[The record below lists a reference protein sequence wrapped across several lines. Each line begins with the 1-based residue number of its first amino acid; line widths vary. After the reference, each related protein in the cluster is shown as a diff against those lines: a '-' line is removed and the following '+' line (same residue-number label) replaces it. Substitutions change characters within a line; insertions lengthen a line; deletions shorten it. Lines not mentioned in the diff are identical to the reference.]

1 VQSALSHP
9 TQHPRRSS
17 GTDSIDCVPANYP
30 VKTPAVGSII
40 LLLFSVQ
47 TICLFW
53 GRKHAD
59 GLCGEG
65 PSIQSG
71 DGCLAKQFTPSI
83 WGLLTTAS
91 GLVFGGDADG
101 SVTAYD
107 ARAGKVPL
115 ELPDRYVD
123 FGGAGDAT
131 IGGKQLVLVASGS
144 TLFAFGLPG
153 AGN

>member
-1 VQSALSHP
+1 L
-9 TQHPRRSS
+9 
-17 GTDSIDCVPANYP
+17 
-30 VKTPAVGSII
+30 
-40 LLLFSVQ
+40 
-47 TICLFW
+47 

-71 DGCLAKQFTPSI
+71 DSCLDGQCRRANQRAQESRRGTAES
-83 WGLLTTAS
+83 GLLTTAS

-101 SVTAYD
+101 SVIAYD
-107 ARAGKVPL
+107 ARAGKVL
-115 ELPDRYVD
+115 WN
-123 FGGAGDAT
+123 FQTGASISAAPATAT